1 MLLLRFNYP
10 RRSGLWLALLLCFGG
25 LQPASVV
32 FAASPPA
39 TARYT
44 FAFQDADVGQVAE
57 EVLGRALGVAYSLDP
72 SAGGKMSFRIDQRLS
87 RRQLLEAFETALSS
101 NDLVL
106 VRQGESLLITSRGEA
121 RAAVGVTGQGQIS
134 NQGGYQSVT
143 VPLTHVSP
151 SEAAKALATLG
162 PANVVL
168 LADDKTGV
176 IVLGGSPRELEAAM
190 TTLKT
195 FDSAGMR
202 GSKVRWFPLNN
213 ASAATLAAEL
223 NQVLKASGVAANV
236 LPMRRLNGL
245 YAFANSDGA
254 LDQVAQWVERLDRGA
269 EPENGRLW
277 VYHPRNVTAENLGRT
292 LTALFGD
299 GGQSADIDDSQ
310 PSIASAGP
318 ERGPAPVNI
327 PAASGKDRDE
337 QTVRIGVDK
346 ESNSVVISAPP
357 SERAQIEKILREID
371 VSPGQVLVEAS
382 ILEVTL
388 GNDRRL
394 GVDWSVLADAG
405 KLRITSSSDTSGG
418 VNPTYPGFAIT
429 FIDDDIRAAVDALDG
444 RNDVQVVSTPR
455 IVVLD
460 NRTAKLQIG
469 NQVPVVTET
478 SQSNATTD
486 APRVATIEYRDTG
499 VILEV
504 TPRISG
510 DDRVTLTIVQEVSSV
525 AKTTTSGIDSPT
537 IQQRR
542 MESSLRLRSG
552 DTLALGGLIST
563 TQSDGDSGVPLLKEV
578 PYLGNLFKS
587 STTEN
592 KRTELIVLITVR
604 VLPTDQSNEE
614 TMTDLLADL
623 VELKARGLLPTP

>member
-1 MLLLRFNYP
+1 MLLLRFKCL
-10 RRSGLWLALLLCFGG
+10 RRSGLWLALLLCLGG
-25 LQPASVV
+25 IAPAS
-32 FAASPPA
+32 FATAPPA
-39 TARYT
+39 VARYT
-44 FAFQDADVGQVAE
+44 FAFQDAGVAQVAE

-72 SAGGKMSFRIDQRLS
+72 SANGKMSFRIDQRLS
-87 RRQLLEAFETALSS
+87 RRQLLEAFETALAA

-106 VRQGESLLITSRGEA
+106 VRQGESLLITSRGKA
-121 RAAVGVTGQGQIS
+121 RAAVGVSGQGQVS
-134 NQGGYQSVT
+134 SQGGYQSIT
-143 VPLTHVSP
+143 VPLTHVAP

-168 LADDKTGV
+168 LADDKTGI

-195 FDSAGMR
+195 FDSASMR

-213 ASAATLAAEL
+213 ASAATVATEL
-223 NQVLKASGVAANV
+223 GQVLKASGVAANV

-245 YAFANSDGA
+245 YAFANTDGA

-292 LTALFGD
+292 LTALFG
-299 GGQSADIDDSQ
+299 GEGQSADVGDTQ
-310 PSIASAGP
+310 ASGPATGP
-318 ERGPAPVNI
+318 ERSPGPVNI
-327 PAASGKDRDE
+327 PAAGGKDRDE

-405 KLRITSSSDTSGG
+405 KLRITSSSDTSGS

-478 SQSNATTD
+478 SQSNATVD

-563 TQSDGDSGVPLLKEV
+563 TQSDGDSGVPILKDV

-587 STTEN
+587 STKEN
-592 KRTELIVLITVR
+592 KRTELIVLITVK

-614 TMTDLLADL
+614 TMSDLLADL

>member
-1 MLLLRFNYP
+1 M
-10 RRSGLWLALLLCFGG
+10 WLALLLCFSAAAPVIS
-25 LQPASVV
+25 QAAPA
-32 FAASPPA
+32 AASS
-39 TARYT
+39 RYT
-44 FAFQDADVGQVAE
+44 FAFQDAEVAQVAE
-57 EVLGRALGVAYSLDP
+57 EVLGRTLGVAYSLDP
-72 SAGGKMSFRIDQRLS
+72 SAKGRMSFRIDQRLS
-87 RRQLLEAFETALSS
+87 RRQLLEAFETALGSS
-101 NDLVL
+101 DLVL
-106 VRQGESLLITSRGEA
+106 VRQGESLLITSRGKA
-121 RAAVGVTGQGQIS
+121 RAAVGVSAQGQIS
-134 NQGGYQSVT
+134 SQGGYQSVT
-143 VPLTHVSP
+143 VPMTHVTP
-151 SEAAKALATLG
+151 SEAAKALASLG
-162 PANVVL
+162 NPNVVL

-190 TTLKT
+190 QTLKT

-213 ASAATLAAEL
+213 TSAPTLAAEL
-223 NQVLKASGVAANV
+223 NQVLKATGVAANV

-254 LDQVAQWVERLDRGA
+254 LEQVAQWVERLDRSA

-292 LTALFGD
+292 LNALFGNGD
-299 GGQSADIDDSQ
+299 TSASDTPDSQ
-310 PSIASAGP
+310 PSGPPAGP
-318 ERGPAPVNI
+318 DRATVQVNI
-327 PAASGKDRDE
+327 PAASPGNDRDE
-337 QTVRIGVDK
+337 QRVRIGVDK

-388 GNDRRL
+388 GSDRRL

-405 KLRITSSSDTSGG
+405 KLRITSTSDTAGT

-455 IVVLD
+455 IIVLD

-478 SQSNATTD
+478 SQSNATVD

-552 DTLALGGLIST
+552 DTLALGGLISST
-563 TQSDGDSGVPLLKEV
+563 ISDGDSGVPLLKDV

-587 STTEN
+587 STKEN

-614 TMTDLLADL
+614 TMADVLADL